1 MGYLMTTTM
10 LESGADRRIVLRW
23 LLQTHHQPPVDTEW
37 IPCCE
42 WVIDRAI
49 AGEDLEVTAPVPDG
63 YGQLTAREVLEGLHL
78 GPFVKS
84 DLD

>member
-1 MGYLMTTTM
+1 MGYM
-10 LESGADRRIVLRW
+10 LTDAMIESGADRRMVLRGH
-23 LLQTHHQPPVDTEW
+23 LVTQHQPPISTDW

-49 AGEDLEVTAPVPDG
+49 AGEDLDVPAPAPDG
-63 YGQLTAREVLEGLHL
+63 YKAATAREVLEGLHL

-84 DLD
+84 DLE

>member
-23 LLQTHHQPPVDTEW
+23 LLQTHHRPPVDTDW
-37 IPCCE
+37 LPCCE

-49 AGEDLEVTAPVPDG
+49 AGEDLDVPAPAPDG
-63 YGQLTAREVLEGLHL
+63 YKAATAREVLEGLHL

-84 DLD
+84 DLK